1 MNSFEMDKEN
11 EHTKC
16 GLFEL
21 PQIKSENG
29 NLSFIEEIEHYSFK
43 VQRAYWLYNIP
54 ANETRD
60 GHAYKQNEEIIIAL
74 SGSFEVVVRKHNEA
88 EKVFNL
94 YRSSEAL
101 YVPNFTWRQLRS
113 FSTNSV
119 ALLLSSHPFSEEDYI
134 RNFIKFSEM
143 REGE

>member
-1 MNSFEMDKEN
+1 MKN
-11 EHTKC
+11 ERAHKKC
-16 GLFEL
+16 KLIEL
-21 PQIKSENG
+21 PQIKNENG
-29 NLSFIEEIEHYSFK
+29 NLTFIEETKHYSFK
-43 VQRAYWLYNIP
+43 VERAYWIYDIP
-54 ANETRD
+54 ANESRE

-88 EKVFNL
+88 EKKFNL

-119 ALLLSSHPFSEEDYI
+119 ALLLSSLPFSEEDYI